1 MAKRVAYCGPFCI
14 FCCILLYFEIIFR
27 LLFQNDFRNKVL
39 DMNEHNAIMNAN
51 STPHASPAHDS
62 EADQAGSC
70 FFPLK
75 NPLSTSQLAD
85 ILIDK
90 GLVVESK
97 EDLVT
102 VLETKGYYRLHGY
115 WMTLEKN
122 ERFPPGTELDNILQ
136 IESFDSEL
144 SQYLFAAIAPIEICL
159 RSQLSTKLA
168 CHYGSRAL
176 HVPEAFLNQNA
187 FERLQESLKKE
198 TKQAIASKK
207 TLVLLDMRKYG
218 ELAAW
223 SEIENT
229 SLGTLSKIYGNLADA
244 NIAAEAAS
252 IFNIPWTYLKNWLR
266 YLTQIRNV
274 CAHHDRLYNRLFCIK
289 PRMFREHSGVDAA
302 RLFPTFIVLFRLH
315 DSLDP
320 ARCDLLRQ
328 ELGRIID
335 THATVDLGPIGFP
348 ENWREILRIPEPRE
362 HDIVRPRGRQG
373 GRPLKNAASIERALY
388 KYDMRES
395 SVAEIAKECG
405 LSLSTLYKYIHLRED
420 AKNRARTEYTAVNL
434 SER

>member
-1 MAKRVAYCGPFCI
+1 MTKRVAYCGPFCI

-39 DMNEHNAIMNAN
+39 DMNEHNAIINGD

-70 FFPLK
+70 FFPHK
-75 NPLSTSQLAD
+75 NPQSTRQLASH
-85 ILIDK
+85 LIDK
-90 GLVVESK
+90 GLSAAS
-97 EDLVT
+97 EDELVT
-102 VLETKGYYRLHGY
+102 ALELQGYYRLRGY
-115 WMTLEKN
+115 WLTLEHDN
-122 ERFPPGTELDNILQ
+122 RFLPGTKLDDILR
-136 IESFDSEL
+136 IEAFDRDL
-144 SQYLFAAIAPIEICL
+144 SQYVFSVIAPIEICL
-159 RSQLSTKLA
+159 RSQLSTVLSN
-168 CHYGSRAL
+168 HYGARAL
-176 HVPEAFLNQNA
+176 HCPNA
-187 FERLQESLKKE
+187 FGSEENYRKMQSTLERE
-198 TKQAIASKK
+198 TDQALSTRKP
-207 TLVLLDMRKYG
+207 LVVHHIRKYG
-218 ELAAW
+218 SLPTWAEM
-223 SEIENT
+223 ENA
-229 SLGTLSKIYGNLADA
+229 SFGTLSKIYGNLGAPSV
-244 NIAAEAAS
+244 AS
-252 IFNIPWTYLKNWLR
+252 EISAYFGVSPTHLKNWLR
-266 YLTQIRNV
+266 HLTQIRNI
-274 CAHHDRLYNRLFCIK
+274 CAHHDRLYNKMFTVHPRLFA
-289 PRMFREHSGVDAA
+289 EHRHLHAA

-362 HDIVRPRGRQG
+362 HDIVRPRGQQG

-420 AKNRARTEYTAVNL
+420 AKNCARTEYTAVTL
-434 SER
+434 PER